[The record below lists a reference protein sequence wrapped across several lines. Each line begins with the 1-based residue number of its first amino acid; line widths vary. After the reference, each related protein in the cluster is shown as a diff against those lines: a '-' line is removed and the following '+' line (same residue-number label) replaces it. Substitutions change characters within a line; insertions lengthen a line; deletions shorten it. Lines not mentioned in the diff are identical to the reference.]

1 MIQTEGKVCE
11 QKAYGRREHDLAVGE
26 AQEPAGVWCKVRMEE
41 SRQGLRTLKAVL
53 GILFN
58 FKSNGKLL
66 KGLSK

>member
-41 SRQGLRTLKAVL
+41 SRQGLTM
-53 GILFN
+53 
-58 FKSNGKLL
+58 
-66 KGLSK
+66 